1 MSTQHIINI
10 LKNLVKAQKGLL
22 ETSIQKTEEIKAGQ
36 VDQLQATLIK
46 ERKAL
51 HNIEQIESKRIEAVN
66 QWFVEY
72 SLPLEQA
79 TITEMLENLTNEHD
93 KNELEIV
100 ATDLTE
106 TILKLKQQEQLNQA
120 LIQQS
125 MQFVQL
131 SLDLLN
137 PSITNMNYSGKKETS
152 QIKRSMFDSQA

>member
-137 PSITNMNYSGKKETS
+137 PSITNMNYSDKKETS

>member
-1 MSTQHIINI
+1 LSTQHIINI

-22 ETSIQKTEEIKAGQ
+22 EISIQKTEEIKAGH

-46 ERKAL
+46 ERKTL
-51 HNIEQIESKRIEAVN
+51 HNIEQIETKRIEAVN

-93 KNELEIV
+93 KSELEVV

-106 TILKLKQQEQLNQA
+106 TILKLKQQEQINQA

-131 SLDLLN
+131 SLDVLS

-152 QIKRSMFDSQA
+152 PIKRSMFDSQA

>member
-10 LKNLVKAQKGLL
+10 LKDLVKAQKGLL
-22 ETSIQKTEEIKAGQ
+22 EISIQKTEEIKAGQ
-36 VDQLQATLIK
+36 VDQLQATLVK
-46 ERKAL
+46 ERKVL

-79 TITEMLENLTNEHD
+79 TITEMLENLINEHD
-93 KNELEIV
+93 KNQLEIV

-131 SLDLLN
+131 SLDLLS
-137 PSITNMNYSGKKETS
+137 PSITNMNYSGKKETN
-152 QIKRSMFDSQA
+152 QIKRSMFDSQV